1 MESVKDVIQITKK
14 ASNQFEYDEHYYFT
28 EISVTDGKTNI
39 LTTGDIW
46 KATRFNCMTPNI
58 ANNWCSFIKSFLGK
72 HYQVNVINI
81 SLNYDLTV

>member
-1 MESVKDVIQITKK
+1 MESIKSVIEIVKK

-28 EISVTDGKTNI
+28 EVSIIDGKTNI
-39 LTTGDIW
+39 GSTGDIW
-46 KATRFNCMTPNI
+46 NATKFNPMFPDI
-58 ANNWCSFIKSFLGK
+58 AKTWCSFIKSFLDK